1 MKCFTLG
8 YGGRKPEELLALL
21 QSAGIRTV
29 VDIRSAPQRSYLGVF
44 SRQKSPQSGIE
55 GLLGR
60 AGIAYLALPELANEF
75 REHDDWRERYARFLG
90 RRGKK
95 LVKPLLEVAE
105 PIALLCAE
113 KCFSECHR
121 EQLAAYLQRQFS
133 GVEVEHL

>member
-8 YGGRKPEELLALL
+8 YGGRTPAELIDLL
-21 QSAGIRTV
+21 TRAGIRTV
-29 VDIRSAPQRSYLGVF
+29 VDIRSAPQRSYLGIF

-75 REHDDWRERYARFLG
+75 REHEDWRERYARFLG

-95 LVKPLLEVAE
+95 LVQPLLEAAE

-113 KCFSECHR
+113 KRVSECHR
-121 EQLAAYLQRQFS
+121 EQLAAYLQKQRP
-133 GVEVEHL
+133 GLAVEHL

>member
-8 YGGRKPEELLALL
+8 YGGRNPAELIDLL
-21 QSAGIRTV
+21 TRAGIRTV
-29 VDIRSAPQRSYLGVF
+29 VDIRSAPQRSYLGIF
-44 SRQKSPQSGIE
+44 SRQKNPASGIE

-75 REHDDWRERYARFLG
+75 REHDDWRERYARFLA
-90 RRGKK
+90 RKGKK
-95 LVKPLLEVAE
+95 LVKPLLEAAE

-113 KCFSECHR
+113 KCFSDCHR
-121 EQLAAYLQRQFS
+121 EQLAAFLVQKWP